1 MPQQVAVTVQA
12 TVAVGREDDLAR
24 LLEQM
29 RTEGAAENS
38 VLPFAQLAGV
48 HFARLF
54 VFEASTDLD
63 GAALPASLFYMADV
77 DAPTTDRHLRELAG
91 PFGPGTDAV
100 FGHCEGYPT
109 DPSPGTRMAWLLPRT
124 VAPAAVYVH
133 RIGRTVE
140 QVRAEHRLRD
150 AAETF
155 LDLPGSL
162 PDRLSAVEAHG
173 RVRSFALDRD
183 DLAWARRGPR
193 GVGLVYRVRDAVH
206 LVALPLAALVLLPV
220 LLPAVVVLLLAIRR
234 HERSDVAESGP
245 APLTHAMDL
254 ERTEDHVAQ
263 NPFTA
268 VGLVKPGRARHLAMR
283 GVLLG
288 LDYANRHVYRRDN
301 LAGVRTIHFARWVP
315 IDDGRRLIFASS
327 YDGTLESYMDDFIDR
342 LSWGLNAVFSN
353 GMGYPA
359 TRWLVLDGAKDETA
373 FKDYLRNHQV
383 VTPVWYSAYDALPA
397 RNIDVNSQLRIDLPR
412 TLEEQ
417 DADEWMALL

>member
-1 MPQQVAVTVQA
+1 MPHQVAVTVQA
-12 TVAVGREDDLAR
+12 TVAAGREDDLAR

-29 RTEGAAENS
+29 RDEGAAGNS
-38 VLPFAQLAGV
+38 VLPFADLAGV

-54 VFEASTDLD
+54 VLAAGTDLD
-63 GAALPASLFYMADV
+63 GAPLPASLFYMADV
-77 DAPTTDRHLRELAG
+77 DGSAERHLRELAG
-91 PFGPGTDAV
+91 TFGPGADAV
-100 FGHCEGYPT
+100 FGHCAGYPT

-155 LDLPGSL
+155 LDLPGSV
-162 PDRLSAVEAHG
+162 PDRLSASEAHD
-173 RVRSFALDRD
+173 RVRSFVWERH
-183 DLAWARRGPR
+183 DLAWARREPR
-193 GVGLVYRVRDAVH
+193 GVGLAYRVRDTVH
-206 LVALPLAALVLLPV
+206 LVALPLAAVALLPV
-220 LLPAVVVLLLAIRR
+220 LLPAVVVLLLVIRR
-234 HERSDVAESGP
+234 HELSDVSESGP
-245 APLTHAMDL
+245 APLTHTLEL

-268 VGLVKPGRARHLAMR
+268 VGLVKPGKARRLAMR

-288 LDYANRHVYRRDN
+288 LDWANRHVYHRDN

-315 IDDGRRLIFASS
+315 IDDGKRLIFASS

-373 FKDYLRNHQV
+373 FKDYLRNHQI

-397 RNIDVNSQLRIDLPR
+397 RNIDANSQLRIDLPR
-412 TLEEQ
+412 TLEEPA
-417 DADEWMALL
+417 ADEWMALL

>member
-1 MPQQVAVTVQA
+1 MPHQVAVTVQA
-12 TVAVGREDDLAR
+12 TVAHGRAGDLAR

-29 RTEGAAENS
+29 RDEGAAGNS
-38 VLPFAQLAGV
+38 VLPFADLAGV

-54 VFEASTDLD
+54 VVPAGSDLD

-77 DAPTTDRHLRELAG
+77 DGPADRHLRELAG
-91 PFGPGTDAV
+91 AFGPGIDAV

-109 DPSPGTRMAWLLPRT
+109 DPSQGTRMAWLLPRT
-124 VAPAAVYVH
+124 IEPAAVYVH

-150 AAETF
+150 AAETY

-162 PDRLSAVEAHG
+162 PDQLSAVEAHG
-173 RVRSFALDRD
+173 RVRSFALHRD
-183 DLAWARRGPR
+183 DLAWARSGPR
-193 GVGLVYRVRDAVH
+193 GPGLSYRVRDKVH
-206 LVALPLAALVLLPV
+206 LVALPLAALLLLPV
-220 LLPAVVVLLLAIRR
+220 LLPAVIVLLLVIRR
-234 HERSDVAESGP
+234 RERTDVAESGP
-245 APLTHAMDL
+245 APLAHALDL
-254 ERTEDHVAQ
+254 EHTEDHVAQ

-268 VGLVKPGRARHLAMR
+268 IGLVKPGKARHLAMR

-301 LAGVRTIHFARWVP
+301 LAGVRTIHFARWVS

-353 GMGYPA
+353 GVGYPA

-373 FKDYLRNHQV
+373 FKDYLRNHQI

-397 RNIDVNSQLRIDLPR
+397 RNIDANSQLRIELPR
-412 TLEEQ
+412 TLGEQ